1 VVSQMNTTF
10 WLLEPPRNQQR
21 AIVADDT
28 KFEQITCP
36 SSDGHRRPGRRLGDL
51 RVTIDPAGVKD
62 FTWTW
67 LQDIL
72 VSERSLDVFLKHRI
86 TGYEIRPATI
96 SYSKRSPAK
105 PPAMYELIVTGWGGM
120 PSSAAGLTVTKS
132 CPACNHRT
140 YAIAEPSRL
149 IDTASWDGSDL
160 FIVWP
165 LPRFPFAS
173 DRLANILREER
184 ITGVKLIS
192 ALDIPLKR
200 GNGAT
205 PGRLLDWMPASR
217 AHALGAPLGI
227 N

>member
-1 VVSQMNTTF
+1 
-10 WLLEPPRNQQR
+10 
-21 AIVADDT
+21 
-28 KFEQITCP
+28 
-36 SSDGHRRPGRRLGDL
+36 LGDL

-72 VSERSLDVFLKHRI
+72 VSERLLDVFLKHRV
-86 TGYEIRPATI
+86 TGYEIRPAKM

-120 PSSAAGLTVTKS
+120 PSSTAGLTVAKS

-149 IDTASWDGSDL
+149 IDPASWDGSDL

-165 LPRFPFAS
+165 LPRFHFAS
-173 DRLANILREER
+173 ERFANILRQER
-184 ITGVKLIS
+184 ITGVKLI
-192 ALDIPLKR
+192 AAVDIPLER

-205 PGRLLDWMPASR
+205 PGRLLNWMPPSR
-217 AHALGAPLGI
+217 AHALGDPLGI